1 MTETDRSYEPH
12 SVLAGIYIAFMLER
26 GRLTWL
32 VLPNKK
38 KMRHSRPYRAISY
51 SVPSILE

>member
-1 MTETDRSYEPH
+1 MTDSEYELH
-12 SVLAGIYIAFMLER
+12 SAPVLAGIYIAFMLER